1 MWEYFFWKLLLKES
15 RPFGEEAYDCEIF
28 FEKFFFI
35 ASNAI
40 LFVYFGG
47 GDSFLG
53 VLYVGGLLC

>member
-1 MWEYFFWKLLLKES
+1 LKES